1 MRKICVL
8 SGVCTRVSSIEQLDS
23 GHASYDLPPSLCCS
37 ASNCGGYRNSILIE
51 VHPRRPNANP
61 RDTWPDAKPKRESRY
76 PNEHAAHGT
85 THEVRYSSVSMKVS
99 LQEVQELAWAVVPC
113 LGGGLA
119 CSCSL
124 RDYKPLPI
132 YPITIPPK
140 PSPRVRPWPLQDPR
154 VLSTPLLA
162 PSHMQPNLEASQ
174 TPAARAYGAVA
185 PLACTRQT
193 ASHAKA
199 APGELSGPTPPRGPH
214 YTTHG

>member
-113 LGGGLA
+113 LGGGLVRVH
-119 CSCSL
+119 CETTS
-124 RDYKPLPI
+124 RFQI
-132 YPITIPPK
+132 YPITY
-140 PSPRVRPWPLQDPR
+140 S
-154 VLSTPLLA
+154 SA
-162 PSHMQPNLEASQ
+162 PALVM
-174 TPAARAYGAVA
+174 
-185 PLACTRQT
+185 C
-193 ASHAKA
+193 
-199 APGELSGPTPPRGPH
+199 APGRSRLPACYPLHS
-214 YTTHG
+214 THLKTIPAPAQP